1 MSITASIW
9 LVIVAGFVAA
19 NLPFFNQRV
28 LALGPRLANGPKPLW
43 IRLLELVLLYLV
55 VGVLASL
62 LEGRAGQRSAQGW
75 EFYAITGTLFLTFA
89 FPGFV
94 YQYLVRRSKSVD

>member
-19 NLPFFNQRV
+19 NIPFLNQRLFAV
-28 LALGPRLANGPKPLW
+28 GPRGRVGGKALW
-43 IRLLELVLLYLV
+43 IRLVELVVLY
-55 VGVLASL
+55 VLTGALALL
-62 LEGRAGQRSAQGW
+62 LEGKAGQRSSQGW
-75 EFYAITGTLFLTFA
+75 EFYAITATLFLTFA

-94 YQYLVRRSKSVD
+94 YQYLTRKNRSAD